1 MSHIDTLPIIGFA
14 KAIATD
20 TASTD
25 AATIT
30 VPVAGGKGYIIDS
43 VVAYNSSGDNTLAT
57 LGVFTAAAGAG
68 VTIVANAAL
77 GATHAAATGVTQ
89 RTVAATAVT
98 PRVTASTLYLRVGTA
113 SGVAGSTIDVVVYG
127 RKLP

>member
-1 MSHIDTLPIIGFA
+1 MSLIDASPVFAFA
-14 KAIATD
+14 KTLATD
-20 TASTD
+20 TATTD
-25 AATIT
+25 VATLDLPIG
-30 VPVAGGKGYIIDS
+30 GGKGYIIDS
-43 VVAYNSSGDNTLAT
+43 VVCYNSSGDNTLAT

-98 PRVTASTLYLRVGTA
+98 PKVTAEQLYIRVGTA
-113 SGVAGSTIDVVVYG
+113 SGVAGSTIDVVIYA

>member
-1 MSHIDTLPIIGFA
+1 MSQIDTLPMIGYA
-14 KAIATD
+14 KSVATD
-20 TASTD
+20 GANTD
-25 AATIT
+25 AATIDI
-30 VPVAGGKGYIIDS
+30 PVATGYIIDS
-43 VVAYNSSGDNTLAT
+43 VVAYNASGDNTLAT
-57 LGVFTAAAGAG
+57 LAVFTGAGGTG

-98 PRVTASTLYLRVGTA
+98 PKVSDGTLYLRVGTA
-113 SGVAGSTIDVVVYG
+113 SGVAGSKIDIVVYG